1 MSEPSILLA
10 SPATVDLSWGS
21 LLVLVGSCSAL
32 GVAATFGTL
41 REALDRSLPSRVL
54 EPVPPGNLRDELE
67 SLLNRVEPLSTSAAL
82 VQLTADA
89 AFVGLLLKLASG
101 GAPLGSSDLWLVLA
115 LSAPALLFFSNALP
129 MALARARGDALLVR
143 WLPTWAKL
151 QRPVQPVG
159 VAVDALRR
167 ALQRVLGI
175 ADDADHQR
183 RFVEGLRTVIED
195 SAPAKE
201 IDDTARKLIENVLDF
216 RDADAAEVMTP
227 RTEIVAAAVDEGLRE
242 ALRVS
247 LESGHS
253 RIPVYGDSIDTI
265 IGTMLAKEAMCVL
278 GEMDALD
285 QTEPLDEAAEAKR
298 QEAALRN
305 ILQPPFLV
313 PETKK
318 VPDLL
323 KEFRARQQK
332 VAVVLDEY
340 GGTAGLVTLTAVVA
354 EIVGDFPDAEVPPE
368 EQIRSMDNGVFEV
381 PAGLHVSEVNEF
393 LSLEIP
399 EESDFETLAG
409 FVLAS
414 LGNVPQ
420 VGDGFRHEDA
430 EFRVLAASDRRV
442 LRVSIRPGA
451 TDDRQRS
458 A

>member
-1 MSEPSILLA
+1 MPLPPTAII
-10 SPATVDLSWGS
+10 DLSWTS
-21 LLVLVGSCSAL
+21 CLVMMGSCSAL
-32 GVAATFGTL
+32 GIAATLGTL

-54 EPVPPGNLRDELE
+54 EPVPAGKLRDELAG
-67 SLLNRVEPLSTSAAL
+67 LLERVEPLSTSAAL
-82 VQLTADA
+82 LQLTADA
-89 AFVGLLLKLASG
+89 AFVGLLLKFTAG
-101 GAPLGSSDLWLVLA
+101 GSPLGSRHLWLVLA
-115 LSAPALLFFSNALP
+115 LAAPALLFFSNALP
-129 MALARARGDALLVR
+129 LALARARGDALLVR
-143 WLPTWAKL
+143 WLPLWAKL
-151 QRPVQPVG
+151 QLPLQPVG
-159 VAVDALRR
+159 IAVDALRR

-183 RFVEGLRTVIED
+183 RFVEGLRAVIED
-195 SAPAKE
+195 SAPTKE

-216 RDADAAEVMTP
+216 RDTDAAEVMTP

-242 ALRVS
+242 ALRIS
-247 LESGHS
+247 LQSGHS
-253 RIPVYGDSIDTI
+253 RIPIYGDSIDTI
-265 IGTMLAKEAMCVL
+265 IGTLPAKKAMSVLRSMEA
-278 GEMDALD
+278 ED
-285 QTEPLDEAAEAKR
+285 QERVMPLSEAAEQER
-298 QEAALRN
+298 QEAALRAA
-305 ILQPPFLV
+305 LQPPFLV

-354 EIVGDFPDAEVPPE
+354 EIVGEFPDAEVPPE
-368 EQIRSMDNGVFEV
+368 DQIRSMDNGAYEV

-414 LGNVPQ
+414 LGRVPAVDESFQ
-420 VGDGFRHEDA
+420 HGGA
-430 EFRVLAASDRRV
+430 EFRVLAATDRRV
-442 LRVSIRPGA
+442 LRVCVFPKA